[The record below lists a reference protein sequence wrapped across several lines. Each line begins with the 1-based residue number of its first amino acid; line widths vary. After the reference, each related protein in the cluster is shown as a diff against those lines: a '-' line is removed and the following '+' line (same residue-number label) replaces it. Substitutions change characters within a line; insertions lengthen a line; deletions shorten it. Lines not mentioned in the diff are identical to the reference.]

1 VWVEQ
6 GGPHSADDSLCR
18 MLTVLGEALID
29 LIPEAPPGQPDS
41 TRYNARVGGSPF
53 NVAIGLAR
61 LGQPTEFMARLS
73 GDSFGSLLRRHLEA
87 NHVGLAASPRATQP
101 TTLAVAQLDE
111 QGRAFYD
118 FYREGTADWQWTG
131 AELAALPPDTV
142 ALHTGSLASWLAP
155 GAGEIAVLVQR
166 MRIAGSMFLSYDP
179 NIRPDLFTD
188 RSEALP
194 MVERSIGAAHLTKA
208 STEDIE
214 WLYPDQSLVAVARR
228 WLDLGTEL
236 VVITRGG
243 DGLSAF
249 NLAQGRVDQPG
260 VPVTVVDTIGAG
272 DACMAA
278 LLDGFSR
285 QGSARPR
292 ELVTVSTDRLK
303 QVLSHAALV
312 AAMTC
317 ARPGADPP
325 TAAEVAAAR
334 DQ

>member
-1 VWVEQ
+1 M
-6 GGPHSADDSLCR
+6 A
-18 MLTVLGEALID
+18 
-29 LIPEAPPGQPDS
+29 APGSSRLANTAP
-41 TRYNARVGGSPF
+41 TIAWVGGSPF
-53 NVAIGLAR
+53 NVAVGLAR

-87 NHVGLAASPRATQP
+87 NQVGLSAAPRATQP
-101 TTLAVAQLDE
+101 TTLAVAQLDD

-118 FYREGTADWQWTG
+118 FYREGTADWQWT
-131 AELAALPPDTV
+131 ASELAALPSDTYV
-142 ALHTGSLASWLAP
+142 LHTGSLASWLAP

-166 MRIAGSMFLSYDP
+166 MRTAGSMFLSYDP
-179 NIRPDLFTD
+179 NIRPDLFAE
-188 RSEALP
+188 RSEALA

-214 WLYPDQSLVAVARR
+214 WLYPDQPLEAVAAR
-228 WLDLGTEL
+228 WLELGTEL

-243 DGLSAF
+243 EGLSAF
-249 NLAQGRVDQPG
+249 NRAQGRVDHPG

-278 LLDGFSR
+278 LLDGFAR
-285 QGSARPR
+285 QGNARPHA
-292 ELVTVSTDRLK
+292 LVRVSAERIK
-303 QVLSHAALV
+303 EVLSHAALV
-312 AAMTC
+312 AGMTC

-325 TAAEVAAAR
+325 TAAEVGAER

>member
-1 VWVEQ
+1 
-6 GGPHSADDSLCR
+6 

-118 FYREGTADWQWTG
+118 FYREGTADWQWTA

-166 MRIAGSMFLSYDP
+166 MRTAGSMFLSYDP
-179 NIRPDLFTD
+179 NIRLNVEPDLMRW
-188 RSEALP
+188 RSALQWMLP
-194 MVERSIGAAHLTKA
+194 RTHLLKI
-208 STEDIE
+208 SEEDLE
-214 WLYPDQSLVAVARR
+214 WLYPEQSLDAVARR

-249 NLAQGRVDQPG
+249 NLAQGRVDHPG

-278 LLDGFSR
+278 LLDGFAR
-285 QGSARPR
+285 QGNARPR
-292 ELVTVSTDRLK
+292 ALVTVSPDRLEE
-303 QVLSHAALV
+303 VLSHAALV